1 MIEYL
6 KLENV
11 ADERGEEPAKVA
23 RTLVRLGY
31 DLYLRFGPSRDSRSG
46 VSFYPE
52 HPTERMEHNIGS
64 GDKQLTKD
72 SQEAVIKRLGRG
84 DTTTEGLT
92 VLDVSPNEV
101 SQKLVLSCDEIV
113 ELDPKPEVLKFQI
126 ELMEQDDS
134 VCVVVIPDDVAKL
147 PPPPI
152 HMGGGATVTG
162 EFPYAKIN
170 FENFVNSEKD
180 FDERIES
187 GKQKPHTCFIKHELR
202 ENQKRGDTWKK
213 FIQLANNSVGK
224 NEVTLSGYGKIYL
237 RRVRKN
243 PEKEILYSHEPF
255 DHDKDENIPDGV
267 SLIKRSAFDKAWTKI
282 VQQ

>member
-23 RTLVRLGY
+23 RTLVRLGCN
-31 DLYLRFGPSRDSRSG
+31 LYLHFGPSRDSRSG

-134 VCVVVIPDDVAKL
+134 VCVVVDPDDDAKL
-147 PPPPI
+147 PPHP
-152 HMGGGATVTG
+152 
-162 EFPYAKIN
+162 KL
-170 FENFVNSEKD
+170 
-180 FDERIES
+180 
-187 GKQKPHTCFIKHELR
+187 LR
-202 ENQKRGDTWKK
+202 G
-213 FIQLANNSVGK
+213 
-224 NEVTLSGYGKIYL
+224 
-237 RRVRKN
+237 
-243 PEKEILYSHEPF
+243 
-255 DHDKDENIPDGV
+255 
-267 SLIKRSAFDKAWTKI
+267 
-282 VQQ
+282 QQ

>member
-147 PPPPI
+147 PPPLLKWE
-152 HMGGGATVTG
+152 MGSLRQKVKHPQKIILKFFRKKQILKFTKYFG
-162 EFPYAKIN
+162 ELSFFY
-170 FENFVNSEKD
+170 EKNL
-180 FDERIES
+180 IV
-187 GKQKPHTCFIKHELR
+187 HLNI
-202 ENQKRGDTWKK
+202 KK
-213 FIQLANNSVGK
+213 FGRLFVMMLK
-224 NEVTLSGYGKIYL
+224 NQI
-237 RRVRKN
+237 
-243 PEKEILYSHEPF
+243 
-255 DHDKDENIPDGV
+255 
-267 SLIKRSAFDKAWTKI
+267 
-282 VQQ
+282 